1 MPLYP
6 ELQQLSMNGF
16 YVPTCPLVS
25 PSIPSSFFM
34 AMIEIIENT
43 FLIKT
48 IFLYQ

>member
-1 MPLYP
+1 MPLYH

-16 YVPTCPLVS
+16 YVPSCPLVS

-34 AMIEIIENT
+34 AMIEMIENT